1 MTLFVLLA
9 PWLLLAATA
18 AGLFVGFSTRPGF
31 AVAVVGEAFKLV
43 LPSILKAV
51 APRERTQEEKARE
64 RAGQTIFGDR
74 DRR

>member
-51 APRERTQEEKARE
+51 APRERTQEEKDRNQG
-64 RAGQTIFGDR
+64 GQPPFSDR